1 MAKGSTPRSAQSP
14 KRKNSKSSRANRNQ
28 PTLNGSDTSHSGST
42 TNSKMENT
50 TSELAPPST
59 QVKWTLKNPF
69 PLVLETIIIYH
80 MFFVTIFFK
89 MFKVFL
95 PELKKSVKGKV
106 VLITGS
112 GRGLGRELA
121 LRFAN
126 LGAKV
131 ACVDVDNTSNEETVK
146 LIESNVKGAKAK
158 AYTVNVAIV
167 SETTALVKKVEH
179 DLGSVEILINN
190 AAVIVGHTFVGAED
204 HTISAI
210 ININLLGNFWMIRA
224 FLPGMLKRNS
234 GHIVAISS
242 ISSLNGEAN
251 LSAYTASKCGVN
263 GMMESLREE
272 LRDHSH
278 NKIHTTVVIPRLIN
292 TSADYMKSINSRL
305 PPLTVES
312 AAKATVQGILTNE
325 VTFTIPRSSYFS
337 NILQKLFPVNIS
349 DSIKNIFYVKILL
362 PSQKDENS
370 QPNMTIIKST
380 TVTT

>member
-1 MAKGSTPRSAQSP
+1 
-14 KRKNSKSSRANRNQ
+14 
-28 PTLNGSDTSHSGST
+28 
-42 TNSKMENT
+42 MENT